1 MRRKVLQMVKIGAT
15 DFARSNSPHVAA
27 GIAYW
32 GLFSLF
38 PLSLAGISVL
48 GYIYP
53 NPEDQGSIIEGI
65 VKLVPVSVD
74 YLADLIAE
82 VTRARGTLGGLAI
95 VGLLWTGTAVF
106 SAVRKGINHTWH
118 IGRPHF
124 FLLERA
130 IDLAMLLWVAL
141 LAFIQVA
148 IATNLFGLASI
159 PDADP
164 GNYGAGGSVF
174 WPVFKVLSELFALG
188 ITFGMF
194 LLLYRYVPN
203 TKVVWG
209 DLWVGAAVGATLFQG
224 VRIGFAWFLSNFGQF
239 NLVYGSL
246 GAVMAVLVWAYLAA
260 LAIMLGS
267 QTAYTYRGVFGSQ
280 AGTIALPAPRQ
291 RAKGRS
297 RPRNVRGFLASAWGW
312 MQPAE
317 EEPK

>member
-1 MRRKVLQMVKIGAT
+1 MRRKVFQAVKVGLT
-15 DFARSNSPHVAA
+15 DFARSNCPHVAA

-32 GLFSLF
+32 TLFSLF
-38 PLSLAGISVL
+38 PLSLAGISIL
-48 GYIYP
+48 GYVYP
-53 NPEDQGSIIEGI
+53 SPEDQGSIVEGI

-74 YLADLIAE
+74 YLAELIE
-82 VTRARGTLGGLAI
+82 DVTRSRGTLGGLAI

-148 IATNLFGLASI
+148 IVTDLFGLASI
-159 PDADP
+159 PDSAERS
-164 GNYGAGGSVF
+164 AF
-174 WPVFKVLSELFALG
+174 WPVFKVLSELSALG

-203 TKVVWG
+203 TKVVWR

-224 VRIGFAWFLSNFGQF
+224 VRIGFAWFLSNFGHF

-246 GAVMAVLVWAYLAA
+246 GAVMAVLAWAYLAA

-267 QTAYTYRGVFGSQ
+267 QAAYTYRGVFGSQ
-280 AGTIALPAPRQ
+280 AGTIALPAPRP
-291 RAKGRS
+291 RAQGRS
-297 RPRNVRGFLASAWGW
+297 RPHGVRGIVTATWQW
-312 MQPAE
+312 MQPAD